1 MGQRDVCARMGVY
14 IVLNMAAWGVNF
26 IAIGAIDE
34 YIGKTYM
41 EVKHRPLYFVRE
53 KLNIN
58 E

>member
-1 MGQRDVCARMGVY
+1 MGVY